1 MLHHSGKEQ
10 LLLYSVSVFFFFV
23 CLWIVLVYELHESE
37 INTE

>member
-10 LLLYSVSVFFFFV
+10 LLLYSVSLFIFFV
-23 CLWIVLVYELHESE
+23 CMVLVYGLHESE